1 MGHEGENW
9 FSLTLAGFRA
19 AQVGHVGRARA
30 LWAEAERVAA
40 GAFPG
45 MPVHAVALTNLA
57 AVTECE
63 VESDATYPSTAAWQ
77 AVRERAASEEMRL
90 PARSSAF
97 HLRLASRHADPF
109 ARFLRHRALS
119 LAERG
124 RWLAQANAFTRAGA
138 PEALRRHLACEDPAL
153 APMPR
158 LLDAAVR
165 AVRAGTLDRGGA
177 RDVLAAQVEDI
188 ATAGPPFGAPAPLGA
203 QLEACLAFCAFAP
216 LIDLIC
222 PQTEPDT

>member
-1 MGHEGENW
+1 MGHEGEKW

-19 AQVGHVGRARA
+19 LQVGDVGCAEAR
-30 LWAEAERVAA
+30 WVEAERLAA
-40 GAFPG
+40 DVFAGTPLQ
-45 MPVHAVALTNLA
+45 AVALTN
-57 AVTECE
+57 
-63 VESDATYPSTAAWQ
+63 
-77 AVRERAASEEMRL
+77 RAALSGRDLAGADLHAPISAWEAIRDRALTEEMTL

-97 HLRLASRHADPF
+97 HLRLASRHAAPF

-124 RWLAQANAFTRAGA
+124 RWLAQANGLSRSG
-138 PEALRRHLACEDPAL
+138 PPDALRHHLGCDDAAL

-165 AVRAGTLDRGGA
+165 AMRDGALDSAGASAL
-177 RDVLAAQVEDI
+177 LAAQVEDI
-188 ATAGPPFGAPAPLGA
+188 AAAGPPCDPPETLRA

-216 LIDLIC
+216 LIDLNA
-222 PQTEPDT
+222 PAKEPDA